1 MIAIVRR
8 FRLVLK
14 EILDNIKAVSGEE
27 LERAWMRL
35 DNLTKPRRSLGRL
48 EEIAARIAAIRGVDR
63 PSLGKRAVFVFVG
76 DHDVVEEGVSA
87 YPQEVTALMVRNFL
101 AGGAAINVLARAAGA
116 EVHVV
121 DVGMKEDLGDAPALI
136 RRNVR
141 RAAANIARGPA
152 MGLEEALRALG
163 VGIEMA
169 EKAYKGGVGM
179 IATGEMGIGN
189 TTPAAAIMAALLP
202 ADPSEVTG
210 RGTGIEDDALERK
223 VAVVRRAV
231 EVNRDSV
238 KDPLSALASV
248 GGLEIAAIAG
258 LCLGGAYRRMAVLV
272 DGFISG
278 AGALAAMRICPSS
291 ADYLFFSHLSQE
303 AGHRAFCRK
312 EGIRPILDLDMR
324 LGEGTGAA
332 LAMHVMEGAVRI
344 YNEMATFADVGI
356 TPR

>member
-1 MIAIVRR
+1 
-8 FRLVLK
+8 VLK
-14 EILDNIKAVSGEE
+14 EILNKITAVSGEG

-87 YPQEVTALMVRNFL
+87 YPQEVTTLMVRNFL
-101 AGGAAINVLARAAGA
+101 KGGAAINVLARAAGA
-116 EVHVV
+116 DVHVV
-121 DVGMKEDLGDAPALI
+121 DVGMKEDLGEAPGLI
-136 RRNVR
+136 KRNVR
-141 RAAANIARGPA
+141 RSAANIARGAA
-152 MGLEEALRALG
+152 MGLEEAERALS
-163 VGIEMA
+163 VGMEMA
-169 EKAYKGGVGM
+169 EQAYRSGVGLV
-179 IATGEMGIGN
+179 ATGEMGIGN
-189 TTPAAAIMAALLP
+189 TTPAAAVMAALLP
-202 ADPSEVTG
+202 ADPAAVTG
-210 RGTGIEDDALERK
+210 RGTGIEDDTLERK
-223 VAVVRRAV
+223 IAIVRRAI
-231 EVNRDSV
+231 EVSKDAI
-238 KDPLSALASV
+238 KDPVSALAAV

-258 LCLGGAYRRMAVLV
+258 LCLGGAYRRMAVVV

-278 AGALAAMRICPSS
+278 AGALAAMRICPSC

-303 AGHRAFCRK
+303 AGHMVFCQR

-332 LAMHVMEGAVRI
+332 LAMHVMDGAVRI